1 MALQTRY
8 VMKYRH
14 CEGKLVLK
22 VTDDREVPRVAFIY
36 YDLLLCCNFCWIGTW
51 KAGLMVCYRC

>member
-1 MALQTRY
+1 MRVALQTRY

-36 YDLLLCCNFCWIGTW
+36 YDLLLCCNCCWIGTW
-51 KAGLMVCYRC
+51 KAC